1 MNHGREV
8 AYAGMKQLLDKYA
21 RKLVRA
27 GLADEGAPLLG
38 GLDVDLIWNRPDP
51 ACRELERLF
60 DGLAINSLLFAR
72 PAEPYRSLIDY
83 LALRGDRAIRPGDSE
98 TRTFMHEIPVA
109 RAFDAGEM
117 IAALKRRKS
126 VIVPGRGVV
135 TWGTVSP
142 EQAFVSFSSVCF
154 ACLVKFFSDY
164 LSDSRVGRLSEEQLR
179 VFRHAMT
186 LLPPLPQKPPSLVI
200 GPFASE
206 DEVRRAIS
214 EAGRLTVE
222 YGLVDSFF
230 GNVSYRWGN
239 TRHISQTGSSLDEL
253 EGSIDPCPLDGSSCA
268 AITAS
273 SEFVAH
279 RDLVICTG
287 MNAVLHGHPKFAV
300 ILSMD
305 CDRKPCGAREECHI
319 RCPEKRFIGD
329 VPIVSGEVGAGPY
342 GLCRTVPPAMEGR
355 QAVMVYGHGLF
366 TMGRDDFNDA
376 LARLLAVERMCRDE
390 YFRRAAG

>member
-1 MNHGREV
+1 MRE
-8 AYAGMKQLLDKYA
+8 LLDKYS

-38 GLDVDLIWNRPDP
+38 GLDVDLLWNRPDP

-83 LALRGDRAIRPGDSE
+83 LALQADPAIRPDDSE
-98 TRTFMHEIPVA
+98 TRTFMHEVPVV

-126 VIVPGRGVV
+126 AIIPGRGVV
-135 TWGTVSP
+135 AWGTVSP

-154 ACLVKFFSDY
+154 ACFVKFFHDY
-164 LSDSRVGRLSEEQLR
+164 LSDSRAGRLSEEERR
-179 VFRHAMT
+179 VFRHAVT
-186 LLPPLPQKPPSLVI
+186 LLAPLPEAPPRLMT

-206 DEVRRAIS
+206 DQVRSAIS

-222 YGLVDSFF
+222 HGLVDSFF
-230 GNVSYRWGN
+230 GNISYRLGE
-239 TRHISQTGSSLDEL
+239 TLYISQTGSSLDEL
-253 EGSIDPCPLDGSSCA
+253 EGAIDPCPLDGSSCA

-279 RDLVICTG
+279 RELVLCTG

-300 ILSMD
+300 VVSMD
-305 CDRKPCGAREECHI
+305 CDREPCEAREECHI
-319 RCPEKRFIGD
+319 RCPEERFIGP
-329 VPIVSGEVGAGPY
+329 VPIVSGEVGTGRY

-366 TMGRDDFNDA
+366 TMGGDDFNDA
-376 LARLLAVERMCRDE
+376 LARVLAVERLCRKE
-390 YFRRAAG
+390 YLRRAAG

>member
-1 MNHGREV
+1 MRD
-8 AYAGMKQLLDKYA
+8 LLDKYA

-51 ACRELERLF
+51 GCRELERLF

-83 LALRGDRAIRPGDSE
+83 LALRADRAIRPRDSE
-98 TRTFMHEIPVA
+98 TRTFMHEIPVVK
-109 RAFDAGEM
+109 AFDAGEM

-126 VIVPGRGVV
+126 VIIPGRGVV
-135 TWGTVSP
+135 TWGAVSP
-142 EQAFVSFSSVCF
+142 EQAFVSLSSVCF
-154 ACLVKFFSDY
+154 ACFVKFFHDY
-164 LSDSRVGRLSEEQLR
+164 LSDSRAGRVSDEERR
-179 VFRHAMT
+179 VFRRALS
-186 LLPPLPQKPPSLVI
+186 LLPPLPQAPPSLLT
-200 GPFASE
+200 GPFAAE
-206 DEVRRAIS
+206 DEVRSAIS

-230 GNVSYRWGN
+230 GNVSYRAGN
-239 TRHISQTGSSLDEL
+239 TLYISQTGSSLDEL

-279 RDLVICTG
+279 RELVLCTG
-287 MNAVLHGHPKFAV
+287 MNAVLHGHPRFAV

-305 CDRKPCGAREECHI
+305 CDRVPCRAREECHI
-319 RCPEKRFIGD
+319 RCPEERFIGD
-329 VPIVSGEVGAGPY
+329 VPIVSGEVGTGPY
-342 GLCRTVPPAMEGR
+342 GLCHTVPPAMEGR

-376 LARLLAVERMCRDE
+376 LARLLAVERLCREE
-390 YFRRAAG
+390 YLRRAAV

>member
-1 MNHGREV
+1 MRV
-8 AYAGMKQLLDKYA
+8 LLDKYA
-21 RKLVRA
+21 EKLVRA
-27 GLADEGAPLLG
+27 GLADEDAPLLG
-38 GLDVDLIWNRPDP
+38 GLDVDLVWNRPDP
-51 ACRELERLF
+51 ACRELGRLF

-83 LALRGDRAIRPGDSE
+83 LALRADRSIRPDDSE

-109 RAFDAGEM
+109 RAFAAAEM

-126 VIVPGRGVV
+126 VIIPGRGVV

-154 ACLVKFFSDY
+154 ACFVKFFSDY
-164 LSDSRVGRLSEEQLR
+164 LSDSRAGRLSAEERR
-179 VFRHAMT
+179 VFRHAASHLAPLAPT
-186 LLPPLPQKPPSLVI
+186 PPALMR
-200 GPFASE
+200 GPLASE
-206 DEVRRAIS
+206 DEVRRAIT

-239 TRHISQTGSSLDEL
+239 TLYISQTGASLDEL
-253 EGSIDPCPLDGSSCA
+253 EGAIDPCPLDGSSCA

-279 RDLVICTG
+279 RELVLCTG
-287 MNAVLHGHPKFAV
+287 TNAVLHGHPRFAV

-305 CDRKPCGAREECHI
+305 CDRESCGEREECHI
-319 RCPEKRFIGD
+319 RCPKKRFLGD

-342 GLCRTVPPAMEGR
+342 GLCRTVPRAMEGR
-355 QAVMVYGHGLF
+355 RAVMVYGHGLF
-366 TMGRDDFNDA
+366 TMGRDDFNDP
-376 LARLLAVERMCRDE
+376 LAGLLGVERMCREE
-390 YFRRAAG
+390 YFQRAGY